1 MSKTLARGLVIIL
14 LIPYS
19 LLLVEFLTKDV
30 TFENIIK
37 VIAAVFGPIPLAIF
51 IAYIFVSRK
60 NILKE
65 IDETSLS
72 VVASFSYLL
81 GTLLTTIILLYFF
94 ETFIYKEF
102 HQTVTPIF
110 FNSFVLIMYIINV
123 LITKN
128 IKMIAVLSGISMGIS
143 INVLFLN

>member
-19 LLLVEFLTKDV
+19 LFLVEFVAKDV

-37 VIAAVFGPIPLAIF
+37 VIAAIFGPIPLVIF
-51 IAYIFVSRK
+51 IAYIFVPRK

-72 VVASFSYLL
+72 TFASFSYLL
-81 GTLLTTIILLYFF
+81 GTLLTTIIFLYFF
-94 ETFIYKEF
+94 ETFIYKDF
-102 HQTVTPIF
+102 HETVTPIF
-110 FNSFVLIMYIINV
+110 FNSFVLMMYIINV
-123 LITKN
+123 LITKD

-143 INVLFLN
+143 IDVLFLT

>member
-19 LLLVEFLTKDV
+19 LFLVEFLTKDV

-37 VIAAVFGPIPLAIF
+37 VIAAIFGPIPLAIF
-51 IAYIFVSRK
+51 IAYIFVPRK

-72 VVASFSYLL
+72 VVASFSYLF
-81 GTLLTTIILLYFF
+81 GTLLATIIFLYFF

-102 HQTVTPIF
+102 RDTVTPIF
-110 FNSFVLIMYIINV
+110 FNSFVLMMYIVNV

-143 INVLFLN
+143 IDVLFLT